1 MSGPVKQPEIPNGP
15 GGPRGPSSPPPPPV
29 PKGSVAVQA
38 LLMALGTL
46 TSRVLGLVR
55 EILFAA
61 LFSRMITDSWY
72 AAFRLPNI
80 FRRLLGEG
88 SLSVS
93 FIPVFVEAQL
103 DSEERARNLLNA
115 FYTLFLIIVSALTA
129 AGILGAEKILPYLL
143 NENFL
148 AQPEKHELVLRMS
161 QIMFA
166 YVFLV
171 CTYAY
176 FMAILNAMGRFGWP
190 ALAPTFFNVA
200 MVISTLIPPEYLSWP
215 GQALSWGVII
225 GGILQAVVL
234 LPSLKKLGYLPKFSF
249 RFWNNPDVWRVLR
262 AMGPGLIGMGL
273 LQVTT
278 LVNMQ
283 FASSLGDGPIS
294 YLNLADRLMELPL
307 SLVSVSIGTALLPTL
322 SRMWSE
328 DRKEMMIETA
338 DEYFRLNLFI
348 CLPAAVGLFCLAHP
362 IVELLFE
369 RGEFRAFET
378 GIVADVIRV
387 YALIMIFT
395 SSVRVFVPAFYAI
408 KNTWLPA
415 GVSIVCLLLH
425 IYLAPTL
432 MADYGLRG
440 LNLSS
445 LVSVVLNWT
454 LLFIAFRILIG
465 KFPWSSLMWSLLKWS
480 VPLAGLFLWLQS
492 YWFFRYLV
500 GDHFF
505 GKLVVLG
512 GEIAVGVLIF
522 AVLSHFMAVSEFK
535 EASEAMTRK
544 LSRRYPRLFK
554 PRAD

>member
-1 MSGPVKQPEIPNGP
+1 MVDPVNQQEKTKPNQQDP
-15 GGPRGPSSPPPPPV
+15 GQFPGRSVSS
-29 PKGSVAVQA
+29 QA
-38 LLMALGTL
+38 LMMAMGTL
-46 TSRVLGLVR
+46 SSRVLGLVR
-55 EILFAA
+55 EVLFAA
-61 LFSRMITDSWY
+61 LFSRMVTDSWY

-93 FIPVFVEAQL
+93 FIPVFVEAQM
-103 DSEERARNLLNA
+103 DSELRAKNLVNA
-115 FYTLFLIIVSALTA
+115 FYTLFLIIISALTA
-129 AGILGAEKILPYLL
+129 AGILFAEDLLPYLL
-143 NENFL
+143 NDNFL
-148 AQPEKHELVLRMS
+148 AQPERRELVLRMS

-190 ALAPTFFNVA
+190 ALAPTFFNIA
-200 MVISTLIPPEYLSWP
+200 MVSATLIPESTLEWP
-215 GQALSWGVII
+215 GQALSWGVIV
-225 GGILQAVVL
+225 GGVFQIAVL
-234 LPSLKKLGYLPKFSF
+234 LPSLYKMGYLPSFSLA
-249 RFWNNPDVWRVLR
+249 FWNRDVLRVLG

-278 LVNMQ
+278 LVNMN
-283 FASSLGDGPIS
+283 FASSLGEGPIS

-328 DRKEMMIETA
+328 ERRTMMIETA

-348 CLPAAVGLFCLAHP
+348 CLPAAVGLYCLANP

-378 GIVADVIRV
+378 GIVASVIRV
-387 YALIMIFT
+387 YSVIMIFT

-415 GVSIVCLLLH
+415 GVSVVCLLLH
-425 IYLAPTL
+425 VYLAPRFMTEWGW
-432 MADYGLRG
+432 GLTG

-445 LVSVVLNWT
+445 LISVVLNWT

-465 KFPWSSLMWSLLKWS
+465 KFPWGSLLWSLMKWS
-480 VPLAGLFLWLQS
+480 VPLAGLFVWLQS
-492 YWFFRYLV
+492 YSFWRYLV
-500 GDHFF
+500 GDFF
-505 GKLVVLG
+505 LMKALALFFVIG
-512 GEIAVGVLIF
+512 VGVVIF
-522 AVLSHFMAVSEFK
+522 SILSYWMAVSEFK
-535 EASEAMTRK
+535 DSADLVLAK
-544 LSRRYPRLFK
+544 LRRRYPRWF
-554 PRAD
+554 